1 LEVKERSE
9 IKKRVYLAYGLMCL
23 FAFAIVGQVANIQFV
38 EGEEWRGKAQTQTT
52 RFETIEATRGNIF
65 SEDGSLL
72 ATSKPI
78 YEVRWDASVPTITDR
93 MFTDSVDALA
103 RGLSVLFNDR
113 SQHFLEARTDPS
125 AQLRKSLSSA

>member
-1 LEVKERSE
+1 LKERSE

-93 MFTDSVDALA
+93 MFTIAWMPWRV
-103 RGLSVLFNDR
+103 GFLSCSTTAHSNLGGAN
-113 SQHFLEARTDPS
+113 
-125 AQLRKSLSSA
+125 